1 MKEITKNQIIS
12 FESLRGIAAIAV
24 AMAHVFQFFLAR
36 YHPEYYR
43 AVGLVAQAS
52 VMIFFVMS
60 GFLIGV
66 SIQNNI
72 SKNGGFSMSTYA
84 ISRFRRIYPPLVL
97 SLIIILLMAVIAP
110 YVFESGAQRFATASD
125 EFIKGRGIFYWPSQ
139 IFSVLTF
146 TNGLLPQGTPF
157 NTPLWSLPFEAWYYV
172 LAALLFTKKPFYIA
186 LAFILAYAISGANIK
201 FMIFGAVWFAGL
213 GLSLV
218 DIKGKVHTVAA
229 CILTAITSWFAFAHG
244 AKFIAIGGDY
254 TMFNMWFGLA
264 FASLTYLFILC
275 MNLRI
280 NIIHSSSKY
289 SYTLYIIH
297 YPIIM
302 FMIGIF
308 ESMVIGGFYSSLI
321 IAVCSTVIFMALAYK
336 ASQYVE
342 NPNLIKRFM

>member
-1 MKEITKNQIIS
+1 M
-12 FESLRGIAAIAV
+12 V
-24 AMAHVFQFFLAR
+24 
-36 YHPEYYR
+36 
-43 AVGLVAQAS
+43 
-52 VMIFFVMS
+52 FFVMS

-66 SIQNNI
+66 SIQNNK
-72 SKNGGFSMSTYA
+72 SRNGYFAMSDYA

-110 YVFESGAQRFATASD
+110 YVFESGAQRFSTESD
-125 EFIKGRGIFYWPSQ
+125 AFIKGRGIFYWPSQ

-172 LAALLFTKKPFYIA
+172 LAALIFTKKPFYI
-186 LAFILAYAISGANIK
+186 LMAFMLAYAISGANIK

-213 GLSLV
+213 GLSLIDV
-218 DIKGKVHTVAA
+218 KGKAHTVTAVV
-229 CILTAITSWFAFAHG
+229 LTAVTSWFAFKYG
-244 AKFIAIGGDY
+244 SQFIVSGGDY

-264 FASLTYLFILC
+264 FASLTYLFMLC
-275 MNLRI
+275 MNVRI
-280 NIIHSSSKY
+280 NIIPSSSKY

-308 ESMVIGGFYSSLI
+308 ESMVIGGFYSSLM
-321 IAVCSTVIFMALAYK
+321 IAMCTTVIFMALAYK
-336 ASQYVE
+336 ASKYVE
-342 NPNLIKRFM
+342 NPKLIKRFM

>member
-1 MKEITKNQIIS
+1 M
-12 FESLRGIAAIAV
+12 V
-24 AMAHVFQFFLAR
+24 
-36 YHPEYYR
+36 
-43 AVGLVAQAS
+43 
-52 VMIFFVMS
+52 FFVMS

-66 SIQNNI
+66 SIQNNK
-72 SKNGGFSMSTYA
+72 SRNGYFAMTDYA

-97 SLIIILLMAVIAP
+97 SLIIILLMAFVAP

-172 LAALLFTKKPFYIA
+172 LAALLFTKKPFYLV
-186 LAFILAYAISGANIK
+186 LAFMLAYAISGANIK
-201 FMIFGAVWFAGL
+201 FIAGL

-229 CILTAITSWFAFAHG
+229 CILTAITSWFSFAHG
-244 AKFIAIGGDY
+244 AKFIASGGDY

-264 FASLTYLFILC
+264 FASFTYLFILC
-275 MNLRI
+275 MNIRI
-280 NIIHSSSKY
+280 NIIPSSSKY

-308 ESMVIGGFYSSLI
+308 ESRVLGGFYSSLPVAI
-321 IAVCSTVIFMALAYK
+321 CAIVIFMVLAYK
-336 ASQYVE
+336 ASKYVE
-342 NPNLIKRFM
+342 NPSLIKRFM

>member
-1 MKEITKNQIIS
+1 MKKLTENQTLS

-24 AMAHVFQFFLAR
+24 ALAHVFQFFLAR

-43 AVGLVAQAS
+43 AVGLIAQSS
-52 VMIFFVMS
+52 VMVFFVMS

-66 SIQNNI
+66 SIQNNK
-72 SKNGGFSMSTYA
+72 SRNGYFAMSDYA

-110 YVFESGAQRFATASD
+110 YVFESGAQRFSTESD
-125 EFIKGRGIFYWPSQ
+125 AFIKGRGIFYWPSQ

-172 LAALLFTKKPFYIA
+172 LAALLFTKKPFYI
-186 LAFILAYAISGANIK
+186 LMAFMIAYSISGANIK
-201 FMIFGAVWFAGL
+201 FLIFGAVWFAGL
-213 GLSLV
+213 GLSLIDV
-218 DIKGKVHTVAA
+218 KGKAHTVTAVV
-229 CILTAITSWFAFAHG
+229 LTAVTSWFAFNHG
-244 AKFIAIGGDY
+244 AQFIVSGGDY

-264 FASLTYLFILC
+264 FASFTYLFILC
-275 MNLRI
+275 MNARI
-280 NIIHSSSKY
+280 NIIPSSSKY

-308 ESMVIGGFYSSLI
+308 ESRVMGGFYSSLT
-321 IAVCSTVIFMALAYK
+321 IAMCSAAIALVLAYK
-336 ASQYVE
+336 ASKYVE
-342 NPNLIKRFM
+342 NPKLIKRFM

>member
-244 AKFIAIGGDY
+244 AKFIATGGDY

-275 MNLRI
+275 MNVRI
-280 NIIHSSSKY
+280 NIIPSSSKY

-308 ESMVIGGFYSSLI
+308 ESMVIGGFYSSLM
-321 IAVCSTVIFMALAYK
+321 IAVCATVIFMALAYK

>member
-1 MKEITKNQIIS
+1 MKKLTENQTLS

-24 AMAHVFQFFLAR
+24 ALAHVFQFFLAR

-43 AVGLVAQAS
+43 SVGLIAQSS
-52 VMIFFVMS
+52 VMVFFVMS

-66 SIQNNI
+66 SIQNNK
-72 SKNGGFSMSTYA
+72 SRNGYFAMSDYA

-110 YVFESGAQRFATASD
+110 YVFESGAQRFSTESD
-125 EFIKGRGIFYWPSQ
+125 AFIKGRGIFYWPSQ

-172 LAALLFTKKPFYIA
+172 LAALLFTKKPFYI
-186 LAFILAYAISGANIK
+186 LMAFMIAYAISGANIK
-201 FMIFGAVWFAGL
+201 FLIFGAVWFAGL
-213 GLSLV
+213 GLSLIDV
-218 DIKGKVHTVAA
+218 KGKAHTVTAVV
-229 CILTAITSWFAFAHG
+229 LTAVTSWFAFNHG
-244 AKFIAIGGDY
+244 AQFIVSGGDY

-264 FASLTYLFILC
+264 FASFTYLFILC
-275 MNLRI
+275 MNARI
-280 NIIHSSSKY
+280 NIIPSSSKY

-308 ESMVIGGFYSSLI
+308 ESRVMGGFYSSLT
-321 IAVCSTVIFMALAYK
+321 IAMCSTAIALVLSYK
-336 ASQYVE
+336 ASKYVE
-342 NPNLIKRFM
+342 NPKLIKRFM